1 MTRIWCSGMPSV
13 NATITFK
20 MWGIWVAEYSVISP
34 PNGCGIASTARGLHR
49 HRDQALLDVALA
61 DRVGGRGERLVDG
74 TLVVLDEQVPG
85 VARVGAEVVVDHDP
99 VGQRVLEVDH
109 GLERL
114 VLHVDRFER
123 VAGRGGAV
131 GEHARHAVT
140 RVARLR
146 RGERVVRRVLH
157 VVGDGP
163 CARHR
168 PAPLIGQ
175 VGSRVRRPDA
185 RDGERARHVDR
196 RDAGVGVRAAQ
207 HREVQGA
214 GDLDVVRELG
224 FAGEQRGVLA
234 PQQPLADHARRFLVQ
249 SSIRSC
255 RGPLPFGSSVC
266 YLPAAASTDST
277 MLW

>member
-1 MTRIWCSGMPSV
+1 MG
-13 NATITFK
+13 
-20 MWGIWVAEYSVISP
+20 
-34 PNGCGIASTARGLHR
+34 
-49 HRDQALLDVALA
+49 
-61 DRVGGRGERLVDG
+61 GGRERLVDG

-109 GLERL
+109 RFERL

-131 GEHARHAVT
+131 GEHARHAVS
-140 RVARLR
+140 RIARLR
-146 RGERVVRRVLH
+146 LGERVVRRVLH

-163 CARHR
+163 RARHR

-175 VGSRVRRPDA
+175 VGARVRGPNA
-185 RDGERARHVDR
+185 GNGERARHVDR
-196 RDAGVGVRAAQ
+196 RDAGVGVRAAE

-224 FAGEQRGVLA
+224 FAGEERRVLA
-234 PQQPLADHARRFLVQ
+234 PQQPLAEHAGRFPCVDRHLGAPSRFDSQ
-249 SSIRSC
+249 
-255 RGPLPFGSSVC
+255 VC

-277 MLW
+277 MLWYPVQRHRLPSRPMRTSCSVGFGFSLSRLVAAITMPGVQ